1 MNKKITFFTFAAVL
15 MAFSFLFVSCPS
27 GLEPS
32 WKNAD
37 KPVFTLDFSSS
48 LQGEQGSERALVQG
62 GGFLYI
68 RTIGSPSGS
77 AGKFYG
83 PFRISSGVFSTT
95 EIPAGEY
102 DGLGVIYAST
112 EPKQEKISW
121 NDKAYRF
128 EEFMN
133 LPDAEF
139 KESAFPMED
148 FFDSDASGNM
158 VENVTIVAGKEN
170 TVELTLEP
178 MVSDA
183 NWGSFE
189 QSCASL
195 ELQNGGSSPKKQFFA
210 LENAPSGLLSFE
222 VYAEP
227 TSDPIA
233 EPTSDPII
241 GKTAL
246 YDKKGNLLKSWA
258 SGTNTGE
265 FALPNHAQNDR
276 LYFYIEYSGTFYLD
290 FFVEPGGI

>member
-112 EPKQEKISW
+112 KPKQEKISW

-139 KESAFPMED
+139 MAATDSAEKDSEFPMED
-148 FFDSDASGNM
+148 FFDSDVSGNM
-158 VENVTIVAGKEN
+158 VENVTIVAGREN
-170 TVELTLEP
+170 TVGITLEP
-178 MVSDA
+178 FV
-183 NWGSFE
+183 NKQTNVFHFV
-189 QSCASL
+189 QSNASL
-195 ELQNGGSSPKKQFFA
+195 KLQNDGSSLKKQFFA

-222 VYAEP
+222 VYAESTP
-227 TSDPIA
+227 
-233 EPTSDPII
+233 DPII

-276 LYFYIEYSGTFYLD
+276 LYFYIEYSGTFYLN
-290 FFVEPGGI
+290 FFV